1 MAKVTVETKAQI
13 EPIEVFVHNEKFVT
27 HNCAVDEWWSNS
39 RCREISLDDELAD
52 VAKKLPNGEYKIEI
66 LVTQISDND

>member
-1 MAKVTVETKAQI
+1 MVEVTVETKVQI
-13 EPIEVFVHNEKFVT
+13 NLIEVFVRDRKFVT
-27 HNCAVDEWWSNS
+27 HNCPIDEWWSNS

>member
-1 MAKVTVETKAQI
+1 MVEVTVETKVQI
-13 EPIEVFVHNEKFVT
+13 NLIEVFVRDRKFVT
-27 HNCAVDEWWSNS
+27 HNCPIDEWWSNS
-39 RCREISLDDELAD
+39 RCREISIDDELAD